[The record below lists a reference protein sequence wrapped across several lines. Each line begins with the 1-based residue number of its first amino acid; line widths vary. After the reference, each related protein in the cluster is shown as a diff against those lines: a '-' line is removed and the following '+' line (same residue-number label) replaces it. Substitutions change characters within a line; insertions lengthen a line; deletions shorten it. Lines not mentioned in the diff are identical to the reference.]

1 MRQLK
6 HRQINDLFKV
16 VHLVSCR
23 AKDGILTL
31 VPKTA
36 LVKNNLWLS
45 VMSNKTPG
53 RSLHSCVLGFF
64 REALIIR
71 KQVRLAH
78 PLGQVCILPLS
89 PASLRRVIK
98 DFYPFQ
104 NKLGFIYQLGC
115 IYICICVLYTYVNVY
130 MQTYKY
136 RYIREHRNTQK
147 KQLTSV

>member
-6 HRQINDLFKV
+6 HRRINDLFKV

-31 VPKTA
+31 VPETV

-53 RSLHSCVLGFF
+53 RSLHSRVLGFF

-71 KQVRLAH
+71 KQVRPAH

-104 NKLGFIYQLGC
+104 NKPGFIIYIYLHMYMC
-115 IYICICVLYTYVNVY
+115 TIYIC
-130 MQTYKY
+130 
-136 RYIREHRNTQK
+136 
-147 KQLTSV
+147 

>member
-71 KQVRLAH
+71 KQVRPAH

-104 NKLGFIYQLGC
+104 NKLGFIIYMYLHMYMC
-115 IYICICVLYTYVNVY
+115 TIYIC
-130 MQTYKY
+130 
-136 RYIREHRNTQK
+136 
-147 KQLTSV
+147 